1 MDKTIIELR
10 KIDGGLKV
18 GINIDG
24 EDDFEAAVIGLVS
37 VLNSN
42 AKLKA
47 MTIMATMAAEND
59 PDFKKHQIEV
69 RGGFP
74 WDNK

>member
-10 KIDGGLKV
+10 KIDGVLE
-18 GINIDG
+18 ITMDIDG
-24 EDDFEAAVIGLVS
+24 EDDFKAAVIGLVS
-37 VLNSN
+37 VLNRN

-47 MTIMATMAAEND
+47 MTILGTMEAEND

>member
-10 KIDGGLKV
+10 KINGGLE
-18 GINIDG
+18 IMMNIDG
-24 EDDFEAAVIGLVS
+24 EDDFKAAVIGLVS
-37 VLNSN
+37 ILNRN

-47 MTIMATMAAEND
+47 MTILGTMEAEND

>member
-1 MDKTIIELR
+1 
-10 KIDGGLKV
+10 
-18 GINIDG
+18 
-24 EDDFEAAVIGLVS
+24 
-37 VLNSN
+37 
-42 AKLKA
+42 
-47 MTIMATMAAEND
+47 MTILGTMAAEND